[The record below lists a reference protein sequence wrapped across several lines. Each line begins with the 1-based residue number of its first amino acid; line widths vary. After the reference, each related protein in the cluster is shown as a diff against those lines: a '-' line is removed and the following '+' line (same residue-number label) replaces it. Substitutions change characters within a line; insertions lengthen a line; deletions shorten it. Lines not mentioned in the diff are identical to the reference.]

1 MFFDLLLFPCENAV
15 ANSCNELVLKFS
27 LLNVQCVN

>member
-1 MFFDLLLFPCENAV
+1 MIFDVLLFPCENAG

-27 LLNVQCVN
+27 LLNVQSVN